1 MPFCMECGKKLP
13 DGAVFC
19 SECGTK
25 QTITELRQTQ
35 PVISAAPAEPV
46 AVVPAETLFPKENTE
61 SVEITAEQKAE
72 PQNMDPE
79 ISDLPLTNAEAA
91 HEVEPNGC
99 VLSES
104 SKETEIPSEV
114 TSLSDSAEE
123 VQIDNMPMSAVNTG
137 AEAQAVKSIDMSFSD
152 AAKNE
157 NNQEKVKNAAAN
169 DSKAENMPS
178 QEYDFKEPISIFCQ
192 RDFSYVFEKED
203 IKKNRIIS
211 ALCYFPPFFFILLL
225 FKSKSRFC
233 LFHANQ
239 GLLLT
244 LTTLLWTLFNSIIG
258 TIIRYNFVVVTSW
271 GYSALSTAGYV
282 LTAVIW
288 GIQAIVTLTWFYL
301 GLIDTMNGRAKKLPL
316 IGRINLIFK

>member
-25 QTITELRQTQ
+25 QSRAEVQKTQ
-35 PVISAAPAEPV
+35 PVILVAPAEPV
-46 AVVPAETLFPKENTE
+46 ADIPVKPLILQADTVST
-61 SVEITAEQKAE
+61 EITAEQKTE
-72 PQNMDPE
+72 THSTDSD
-79 ISDLPLTNAEAA
+79 ISCLPLTGEEIAPAI
-91 HEVEPNGC
+91 EPNNC
-99 VLSES
+99 EFSEES
-104 SKETEIPSEV
+104 EKSAIPSEIV
-114 TSLSDSAEE
+114 SLSEPVEKTQDVNVGMADVSADVE
-123 VQIDNMPMSAVNTG
+123 QQGI
-137 AEAQAVKSIDMSFSD
+137 
-152 AAKNE
+152 
-157 NNQEKVKNAAAN
+157 KNAEI
-169 DSKAENMPS
+169 SLSCTSENEKKQEEAINADTKCDGEEDMPS

-203 IKKNRIIS
+203 IKKNRVIS